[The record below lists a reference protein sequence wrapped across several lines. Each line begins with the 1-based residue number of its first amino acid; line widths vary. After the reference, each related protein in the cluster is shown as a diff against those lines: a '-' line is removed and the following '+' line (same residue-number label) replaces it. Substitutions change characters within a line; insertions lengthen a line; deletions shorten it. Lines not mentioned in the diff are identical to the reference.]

1 MDKSFIISI
10 IAIVISLISL
20 YQSNKSANGQIEID
34 IRNMITSARNR
45 YEDLV
50 LDNRDNDIYILIV
63 KSSLENLIN
72 VYDEACSKYLDNK
85 VDKKRFKK
93 LYYTEIK
100 NLVENKETKPYYDTI
115 TSKFQDTIKVY
126 KEWNN

>member
-20 YQSNKSANGQIEID
+20 YQSNKSAHGQIEID

-115 TSKFQDTIKVY
+115 TYKFQDTIKVY

>member
-20 YQSNKSANGQIEID
+20 YQSNKSAHGQIEID

>member
-20 YQSNKSANGQIEID
+20 YQSNKSAHGQIEID

-100 NLVENKETKPYYDTI
+100 NLVEHKETKPYYDTI

>member
-20 YQSNKSANGQIEID
+20 YQSNKSAHGQIEID

-50 LDNRDNDIYILIV
+50 LDNRDNDIYILIL